1 MGVAALQLVIEGIMR
16 IVEATQKEPVPIKVD
31 AVAYGVIGA
40 VIAVKTLLWVLCFR
54 LRHESDSVAA
64 LASDHRNDV
73 VTNSVTLAVLLL
85 LGKYAGLWWL
95 DAVAAMV
102 LGMLIIYVWTMT
114 GKAHVQLLAGR
125 VAEKEQLATLT
136 YLAMNHDAR
145 ITVVDTVRAYYVGA
159 KVVAEVDIVLPAA
172 MPLQE
177 AHDIG
182 EGLQKEIEKLP
193 YVERAYVH
201 LDTEYAHNERDEHT
215 VLW

>member
-1 MGVAALQLVIEGIMR
+1 
-16 IVEATQKEPVPIKVD
+16 
-31 AVAYGVIGA
+31 
-40 VIAVKTLLWVLCFR
+40 
-54 LRHESDSVAA
+54 
-64 LASDHRNDV
+64 
-73 VTNSVTLAVLLL
+73 LLL
-85 LGKYAGLWWL
+85 LGKFPGLWWL